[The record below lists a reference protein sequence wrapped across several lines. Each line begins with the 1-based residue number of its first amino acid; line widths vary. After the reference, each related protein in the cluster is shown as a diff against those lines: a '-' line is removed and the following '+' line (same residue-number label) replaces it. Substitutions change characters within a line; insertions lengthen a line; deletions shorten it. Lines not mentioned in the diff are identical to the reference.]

1 MKFTAILLLA
11 AFPLLAQPDRL
22 SMLNEYAEMLRI
34 PNVAR
39 NIGDMR
45 RNAELIERMYARR
58 GITLTRLEVP
68 GAPPALFGEMRV
80 PGAQR
85 TIILYAHYDGQPV
98 VPNQWSNGGPFEPV
112 LLNQAGQKLPWPTS
126 AAQLDPEWRLQA
138 RSASDDKAPIVAFL
152 AALDSGIK
160 PGVNLKFFFDGE
172 EEAGSPHAR
181 EILEKYK
188 DRLRADAMIFCDG
201 PVHQSRRQLVSFG
214 VRGTAGFE
222 LTIYGPARE
231 LHSGHYGNWS
241 PNPALMMAH
250 LIVSMK
256 DEDGRV
262 RVAGFYDDVVP
273 LNEAELR
280 AVHQI
285 PEMEEE
291 LKRELL
297 LGAAEVP
304 GKRINELIAIPALN
318 IQGLTSASTGNE
330 ARNVIPSG
338 AVANIGIRL
347 VKGMDPRKTI
357 DQFIEHIRRRGY
369 FVVEREP
376 TAAERLA
383 PPRVARVSRTRNGV
397 RSVRVPMDRPLA
409 ATVVRAIEKVRGP
422 VIRQPTGVGTLPI
435 APFEDVLGIPV
446 IIVPI
451 ANHDNKQHSHD
462 ENIRLRNL
470 WDGVVTLGAV
480 MSAEY

>member
-1 MKFTAILLLA
+1 MKPIATLLLA
-11 AFPLLAQPDRL
+11 ALCLVAQPDRL
-22 SMLNEYAEMLRI
+22 AVLDEYAELLRI

-39 NIGDMR
+39 NLGDMR
-45 RNAELIERMYARR
+45 RNAEFIERMYAKR

-68 GAPPALFGEMRV
+68 GAPPALFGEIRV

-98 VPNQWSNGGPFEPV
+98 VPNQWTNGGPFEPV
-112 LLNQAGQKLPWPTS
+112 LLNQAGQKLPWPTR
-126 AAQLDPEWRLQA
+126 ATQLDPEWRLQA
-138 RSASDDKAPIVAFL
+138 RSASDDKAPVIAFL

-160 PGVNLKFFFDGE
+160 PRANLKFFFDGE

-181 EILEKYK
+181 AILAKYK

-222 LTIYGPARE
+222 LTIYGPERE

-241 PNPALMMAH
+241 PNPALMLAH
-250 LIVSMK
+250 LIASMK

-280 AVHQI
+280 AVCEI
-285 PEMEEE
+285 PEVEEE

-304 GKRINELIAIPALN
+304 GKRLNELIAIPALN
-318 IQGLTSASTGNE
+318 IQGITSSSTGNE
-330 ARNVIPSG
+330 ARNVIPSR

-347 VKGMDPRKTI
+347 VKGMDPLKTI
-357 DQFIEHIRRRGY
+357 DQCIEHIRKRGY
-369 FVVEREP
+369 FIVEREP
-376 TAAERLA
+376 AAAERLA
-383 PPRVARVSRTRNGV
+383 HPRVARVSRTRDGM
-397 RSVRVPMDRPLA
+397 RAVRVPMDLPLA

-422 VIRQPTGVGTLPI
+422 VIRQPTGGGTLPI
-435 APFEDVLGIPV
+435 APFEEVLGIPV

-462 ENIRLRNL
+462 ENIRLQNL
-470 WDGVVTLGAV
+470 WDGVLTLGAV
-480 MSAEY
+480 MAAEY

>member
-1 MKFTAILLLA
+1 MKLLTAALLA
-11 AFPLLAQPDRL
+11 VLPMPAQPDRL
-22 SMLNEYAEMLRI
+22 AMLNEFAELLRI

-45 RNAELIERMYARR
+45 RNAGFIEQMYAKR

-68 GAPPALFGEMRV
+68 GAPPALFGEWRV

-98 VPNQWSNGGPFEPV
+98 VPNQWTNGGPFEPV
-112 LLNQAGQKLPWPTS
+112 LLNRAGQKIPWPTS
-126 AAQLDPEWRLQA
+126 ASQLDPEWRLQS
-138 RSASDDKAPIVAFL
+138 RSASDDKAPVVAFL
-152 AALDSGIK
+152 AAIDSGVK
-160 PGVNLKFFFDGE
+160 PRANLKFFFDGE

-222 LTIYGPARE
+222 LTVYGPERE

-241 PNPALMMAH
+241 PNPALMLAH
-250 LIVSMK
+250 LLASMK

-262 RVAGFYDDVVP
+262 RVAGFYDSAVP

-280 AVHQI
+280 AVHEI
-285 PEMEEE
+285 PEVEEE
-291 LKRELL
+291 LKQELL
-297 LGAAEVP
+297 LGGVEVP
-304 GKRINELIAIPALN
+304 GKRLNELIAIPALN
-318 IQGLTSASTGNE
+318 IQGITSSSTGNE
-330 ARNVIPSG
+330 ARNVIPSR

-347 VKGMDPRKTI
+347 VKGMDPQETVG
-357 DQFIEHIRRRGY
+357 QCIEHIRKRGY

-376 TAAERLA
+376 TAAERRA
-383 PPRVARVSRTRNGV
+383 HPRVARVSRTRNGV
-397 RSVRVPMDRPLA
+397 RAVRVPMDLPLA
-409 ATVVRAIEKVRGP
+409 ATVVRAIEKARGP
-422 VIRQPTGVGTLPI
+422 VIRQPTGGGTLPI

-462 ENIRLRNL
+462 ENIRLQNL